1 MTDRLHRLMIE
12 LEETVGSLEA
22 ALASP
27 PPPPAPL
34 PDNLAALYRERIA
47 ELAATLEDPNHRIE
61 ARDRLRPLIE
71 RVAVRFSTAGTRSV
85 EIELEGDLVALLSL

>member
-1 MTDRLHRLMIE
+1 MTDRLHRLMVE
-12 LEETVGSLEA
+12 LEAKVGSLEA

-47 ELAATLEDPNHRIE
+47 ELAATLENPDHWL
-61 ARDRLRPLIE
+61 DRS
-71 RVAVRFSTAGTRSV
+71 A
-85 EIELEGDLVALLSL
+85 